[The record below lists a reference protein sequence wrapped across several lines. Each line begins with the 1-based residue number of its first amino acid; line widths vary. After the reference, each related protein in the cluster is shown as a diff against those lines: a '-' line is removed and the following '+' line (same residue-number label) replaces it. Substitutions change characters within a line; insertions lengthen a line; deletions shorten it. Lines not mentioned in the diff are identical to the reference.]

1 MISNTNK
8 IYFGNQQISK
18 VYVGDNLV
26 FGGETAWTP
35 YSLGSSLALWLDA
48 TDTDTITLNGS
59 NVSQWDDKSDNQ
71 LVVTQSVADQQPAYT
86 TGEKVT
92 FDRVND
98 TMTVTMPA
106 TTGTL
111 VLATA
116 NGTAAYGVNI
126 PAGAYSIGG
135 HNVGYMPDGPII
147 GQIVTSTA
155 MSEADKSNAIAWL
168 REKGGGNNYA
178 TVTNFSNWWR
188 NWTELTSFPLL
199 DTSNGTNFSVAWY
212 NCTGL
217 TSFPLIDTSNGTN
230 FQYSWVNCTSLTSF
244 PLLDTSN
251 GTNFQYS
258 WYKCSSLTSFPLIDT
273 SSGTSFQETWN
284 GCSSLTSFPLLD
296 TSSGTNFRE
305 AWSGCTGLTSFPLID
320 TSSGT
325 NFPAAWY
332 GCTSL
337 ASFPANFFDNCL
349 ATNFTNAFTNTNL
362 SQQSIDNILVSI
374 ESNGTSN
381 GTFTQSGGSAP
392 SATGNAAI
400 TALRNR
406 GWSITVTGG
415 F

>member
-8 IYFGNQQISK
+8 VYFGNQEISQ

-116 NGTAAYGVNI
+116 NGTAAYGVII
-126 PAGAYSIGG
+126 PAGSYSIGG
-135 HNVGYMPDGPII
+135 HNIGYMPDGPVI
-147 GQIVTSTA
+147 GQIITSTV
-155 MSEADKSNAIAWL
+155 MSEADKSSAIAWL
-168 REKGGGNNYA
+168 REKGGGNNYG
-178 TVTNFSNWWR
+178 TVTDFYSFWR
-188 NWTELTSFPLL
+188 AWTELTSFPLL
-199 DTSNGTNFSVAWY
+199 DTSSGTNFRDAWY

-217 TSFPLIDTSNGTN
+217 TSFPLIDTSSGTT
-230 FQYSWVNCTSLTSF
+230 FQHSWANCT
-244 PLLDTSN
+244 
-251 GTNFQYS
+251 
-258 WYKCSSLTSFPLIDT
+258 
-273 SSGTSFQETWN
+273 
-284 GCSSLTSFPLLD
+284 SLTSFPLLD
-296 TSSGTNFRE
+296 TSSGTNFYG
-305 AWSGCTGLTSFPLID
+305 AWWGCSSLTSFPLID
-320 TSSGT
+320 VSSGT
-325 NFPAAWY
+325 SFYYAWF

-337 ASFPANFFDNCL
+337 VDFPANFFDGCP
-349 ATNFTNAFTNTNL
+349 ATDFTNAFFNTNL
-362 SQQSIDNILVSI
+362 SQQSIDNILISI

-381 GTFTQSGGSAP
+381 GTFNQSGGSAP
-392 SATGNAAI
+392 SATGEAAI
-400 TALRNR
+400 IALRNR